1 MLLIAAANQSRYP
14 IIIKVLGI
22 FSIAAATVFALMG
35 QDNFQ
40 SFLSA
45 IIPAFESYSWVG
57 ALLSMLFGGFLL
69 YVFSIK
75 IDAPPR
81 AR

>member
-1 MLLIAAANQSRYP
+1 M
-14 IIIKVLGI
+14 LGI

-40 SFLSA
+40 SFLAS

-57 ALLSMLFGGFLL
+57 ALLSLGFGGFLL
-69 YVFSIK
+69 YAFSRK
-75 IDAPPR
+75 IDVHP
-81 AR
+81 